1 MYPVIFANLLGAAVA
16 ATMQSVISS
25 AADSRNQGQT
35 MGALSGL
42 NSLTA
47 VIAPAF
53 GAPLLGLV
61 SHLPA
66 GDWRIGMPMYFCAAL
81 QALALVLAVIH
92 FRRAPRSGTAAVKAA
107 QAAP

>member
-1 MYPVIFANLLGAAVA
+1 MPNSGAD
-16 ATMQSVISS
+16 TH
-25 AADSRNQGQT
+25 NQGQT

-42 NSLTA
+42 SSLTA
-47 VIAPAF
+47 VVAPAF
-53 GAPLLGLV
+53 GAPLLGMV

-66 GDWRIGMPMYFCAAL
+66 GDWRIGAPMYFCALL

-92 FRRAPRSGTAAVKAA
+92 FRRMPQPAALPA

>member
-1 MYPVIFANLLGAAVA
+1 
-16 ATMQSVISS
+16 MQSLISS
-25 AADSRNQGQT
+25 AADTRNQGQT

-42 NSLTA
+42 SSLMA

-53 GAPLLGLV
+53 GAPLLGMV
-61 SHLPA
+61 SHFPA

-92 FRRAPRSGTAAVKAA
+92 FRRTPQATPVAA
-107 QAAP
+107 QAAS

>member
-1 MYPVIFANLLGAAVA
+1 MMYPVIFANLLGATVA
-16 ATMQSVISS
+16 ATMQSLISS
-25 AADSRNQGQT
+25 AADTRNQGQT

-42 NSLTA
+42 SSLMA
-47 VIAPAF
+47 VIAPVF

-92 FRRAPRSGTAAVKAA
+92 FRRTPQPSTVAA
-107 QAAP
+107 QALP